1 MEQNKGVTGLCKF
14 REPTASFRNF
24 RFAKRFPRSEISLK
38 SVNKI
43 RQITGDLSPDRK
55 LDEAQKTKLIK
66 LGASTPQILNDFANE
81 LRQKSIE
88 IGRLSDEI
96 RERLVISELVESLN
110 YEDEKSIDL
119 LKSALLIARLDNQ
132 HFNLQDYLI
141 KADQI
146 AAQIRTKFP
155 ENSSDHERIKILV
168 QQLFH
173 EMRFHG
179 SSLDYH
185 HRSNSYINEVMD
197 DREGLPITLS
207 VLLLS

>member
-1 MEQNKGVTGLCKF
+1 M
-14 REPTASFRNF
+14 
-24 RFAKRFPRSEISLK
+24 
-38 SVNKI
+38 
-43 RQITGDLSPDRK
+43 
-55 LDEAQKTKLIK
+55 
-66 LGASTPQILNDFANE
+66 
-81 LRQKSIE
+81 
-88 IGRLSDEI
+88 
-96 RERLVISELVESLN
+96 VESLN

-207 VLLLS
+207 VLFIELQKDWTLKCRGLVYLGTFLPCISRAIIKSLKQKMTH